1 MQIFYSLVAA
11 FFVVFIAYLISHS
24 KNVTKK
30 KKEAAVEEAIR
41 AGHTVNAVLTK
52 RRATRKK
59 IPGTHEF
66 WSSIGYYKY
75 EYNGKSYT
83 YKYWADNPPS
93 TLKLY
98 FVKNPAK
105 ATVAGAL
112 SPVTANWPLI
122 YAIVT
127 AVLYFLIFN
136 K

>member
-11 FFVVFIAYLISHS
+11 FFVVFIAYMISHA
-24 KNVTKK
+24 KNDTKK
-30 KKEAAVEEAIR
+30 KREMALEEAIR
-41 AGHTVNAVLTK
+41 AGRTANAVLVK

-75 EYNGKSYT
+75 ECKGKSYT
-83 YKYWADNPPS
+83 YKYWADNPPA

-98 FVKNPAK
+98 YIKNPAK

-112 SPVTANWPLI
+112 SPVTTNWPLVFI
-122 YAIVT
+122 IVA
-127 AVLYFLIFN
+127 AVLYFLIFR
-136 K
+136 

>member
-11 FFVVFIAYLISHS
+11 FFVVFFAYLISHAR
-24 KNVTKK
+24 NDNPKK
-30 KKEAAVEEAIR
+30 REAILEEAIR
-41 AGHTVNAVLTK
+41 SGHTVNAGLIK
-52 RRATRKK
+52 RRATRKA

-66 WSSIGYYKY
+66 WSSIGYYEY
-75 EYNGKSYT
+75 EYKGKKYT
-83 YKYWADNPPS
+83 YKYWADNPPA

-112 SPVTANWPLI
+112 SPVTTNWPLT
-122 YAIVT
+122 YVIV
-127 AVLYFLIFN
+127 ALALYFLIF

>member
-1 MQIFYSLVAA
+1 MKIFNSLVTAY
-11 FFVVFIAYLISHS
+11 FYVFIAYLISHAI
-24 KNVTKK
+24 NDTPKK
-30 KKEAAVEEAIR
+30 REAALENAIK
-41 AGHTVNAVLTK
+41 AGRTVRAVLVK
-52 RRATRKK
+52 RRATRRK

-75 EYNGKSYT
+75 EYKGKSYK

-112 SPVTANWPLI
+112 SPVVINWPLVFI
-122 YAIVT
+122 IV
-127 AVLYFLIFN
+127 AVVLYFT
-136 K
+136 

>member
-24 KNVTKK
+24 INDNPK
-30 KKEAAVEEAIR
+30 KKEKALEQAIR
-41 AGHTVNAVLTK
+41 SGHTVTAVLIK

-75 EYNGKSYT
+75 EYKGKKYT
-83 YKYWADNPPS
+83 YKYWADDPLS

-98 FVKNPAK
+98 FIKNPAK
-105 ATVAGAL
+105 AIVAGAL
-112 SPVTANWPLI
+112 SSVVTNWHLI
-122 YAIVT
+122 YAIV
-127 AVLYFLIFN
+127 AVVLYFLIF